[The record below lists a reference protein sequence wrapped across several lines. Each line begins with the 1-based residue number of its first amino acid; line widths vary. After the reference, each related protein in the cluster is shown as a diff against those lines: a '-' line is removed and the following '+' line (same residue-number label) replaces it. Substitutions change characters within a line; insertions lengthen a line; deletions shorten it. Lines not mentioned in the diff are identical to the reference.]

1 LQLWLQPNGSRLWR
15 FAYRFSGKQKLLAL
29 GHYPGVSLA
38 EARLL
43 REEAKRLL
51 RAGTD
56 PAEAKKEAKHAP
68 SPPKTTFREMGEEYL
83 AQKGRPQKEGGQE
96 RASSTI
102 KKLEWMLSLAYPDL
116 ADRDISRLRPVDVL
130 PVLQAVE
137 ARGRIETARRLREVI
152 GCVCRYA
159 IATGR
164 AETDPTI
171 ALCGALTEYKPKPRA
186 AIIKPKEFGALLRAI
201 DGFEGQPA
209 TAATLKLMALLFPRP
224 GELRAA
230 EWREFNLEA
239 AI

>member
-1 LQLWLQPNGSRLWR
+1 M
-15 FAYRFSGKQKLLAL
+15 
-29 GHYPGVSLA
+29 
-38 EARLL
+38 